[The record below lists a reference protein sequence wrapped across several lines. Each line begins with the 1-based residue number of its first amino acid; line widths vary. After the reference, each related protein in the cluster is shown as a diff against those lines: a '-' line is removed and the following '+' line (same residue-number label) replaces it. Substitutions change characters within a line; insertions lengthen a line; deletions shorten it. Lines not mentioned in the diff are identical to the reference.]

1 MSTFDCI
8 SSSIM
13 MMESSEVSLNGLELG
28 VDMDPEVESRPIGL
42 GSPLHDT
49 PQMLVGGQSSGSM
62 RDRTNVAC
70 KLLDEGGTW

>member
-13 MMESSEVSLNGLELG
+13 TMESSEVSLNGLELG

-49 PQMLVGGQSSGSM
+49 PQMLVGG
-62 RDRTNVAC
+62 
-70 KLLDEGGTW
+70 